1 MSKKRYFE
9 DVGMHNAWPYFRQ
22 VDENCIEESTIYSE
36 LSAQGISADASK
48 AIRHEI
54 INGP

>member
-54 INGP
+54 VNGP